1 MLLEIVDNVSDNL
14 KNNEASSDSD
24 KSMDKKDCD
33 MKKTVQNIRY
43 IAKKYIDTHEIENK
57 YWKNGL
63 ISKQLELIS
72 EGFNHASTPSIIT
85 KSIEDFLSKILT
97 RDQFVII
104 VTNLCLQHSFS
115 DVNIKKMG
123 VYTVVVMRSTLFK
136 RKPFQWL
143 QMEQDVSSMNLMFNC
158 NEKFYKQNDQYSFER
173 GIKGVHATS
182 AAIRVQTSV
191 VNVNKAVSKGTPGW
205 WITGNEY
212 ANYFKS
218 DQLKTLVMNSVKNSI
233 LVLCF

>member
-1 MLLEIVDNVSDNL
+1 MILKIQKANLIKSLLEMKQNRLVNYRASLELTTIRPVDPHIWAK

-43 IAKKYIDTHEIENK
+43 IAKKYIDTHEIE
-57 YWKNGL
+57 
-63 ISKQLELIS
+63 
-72 EGFNHASTPSIIT
+72 
-85 KSIEDFLSKILT
+85 
-97 RDQFVII
+97 
-104 VTNLCLQHSFS
+104 
-115 DVNIKKMG
+115 VNIKKMG

-182 AAIRVQTSV
+182 AAMFCNCDAYRDDRVQTSV